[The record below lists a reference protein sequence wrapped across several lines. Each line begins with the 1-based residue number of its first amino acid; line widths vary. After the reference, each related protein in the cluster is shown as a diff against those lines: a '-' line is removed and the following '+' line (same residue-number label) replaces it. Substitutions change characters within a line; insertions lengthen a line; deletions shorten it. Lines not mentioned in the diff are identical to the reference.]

1 MISLLIDTCTKNVC
15 IALFKDKTLM
25 DKVIY
30 SNQIDLSSDFMVLIN
45 NIFTKNNVKFEDVD
59 KFFVAV
65 GPGSFTGIRIGVTC
79 AKVMAWAL
87 KKDVIPFSSLE
98 LLATVDSNND
108 YIVPLIDARRGYVFA
123 GIYDNHLNCIMN
135 DAYIKLDD
143 LLEKIEND
151 KSTTYVSL
159 DNFDLETILPEY
171 NVNKIIEKHFNDT
184 PINPHSLN
192 PNYLKKTEAEEK
204 RESIND

>member
-25 DKVIY
+25 DKVVY
-30 SNQIDLSSDFMVLIN
+30 SNQIDLSSNFMVLIN
-45 NIFTKNNVKFEDVD
+45 NIFSKNSVKIEDVD

>member
-25 DKVIY
+25 DKVVY
-30 SNQIDLSSDFMVLIN
+30 SNQIDLSSNFMVLIN
-45 NIFTKNNVKFEDVD
+45 NIFTKNNVKIEDVD

-79 AKVMAWAL
+79 AKVMAWSL
-87 KKDVIPFSSLE
+87 KKDVTPFSSLE

-123 GIYDNHLNCIMN
+123 GIYDNHLNCITN

>member
-15 IALFKDKTLM
+15 IALFRDKSLL
-25 DKVIY
+25 DKVIH
-30 SNQIDLSSDFMVLIN
+30 SNDIDLSSNFMVLIN
-45 NIFTKNNVKFEDVD
+45 DILSKNNIKIEDVD
-59 KFFVAV
+59 KFFVAI

-87 KKDVIPFSSLE
+87 KKDAIPFSSLE
-98 LLATVDSNND
+98 LLAAVNSNTD

-123 GIYDNHLNCIMN
+123 GIYDSHLNCIMN

-143 LLEKIEND
+143 LVEKIGTD
-151 KSTTYVSL
+151 KSTTYISL
-159 DNFDLETILPEY
+159 DNFDLETNLPEY
-171 NVNKIIEKHFNDT
+171 IVNKVLEKHYDDV

-204 RESIND
+204 RESAND

>member
-25 DKVIY
+25 DKVVY
-30 SNQIDLSSDFMVLIN
+30 SNQIDLSSNFMVLIN
-45 NIFTKNNVKFEDVD
+45 NIFSKDNVKIEDVD